1 MFEYEVLRFIW
12 WLLIGILLIG
22 FAITDGF
29 DMGVGVLVRLMG
41 RGDTERRV
49 MINSIAP
56 HWDGNQVWLIT
67 AGGALFAAW
76 PMVYAAAFSGFYIA
90 MILVLASLFF
100 RPVGFDYRSKI
111 ENPRWR
117 GMWDWGIFIGSF
129 VPPVVIGVA
138 FGNLLQGVPFHVDE
152 YLRLYYTGNFFQLLN
167 PFGLLTGIVSLTMIV
182 AQGATYLMM
191 RTTGDLHVRTKSA
204 AQISALVMMVT
215 FALAGVWVVYGID
228 GYVVTSVMN
237 TAAESNPLHKEVAHQ
252 AGAWLINF
260 NNHPVLWAIP
270 ALGVVLP
277 LLTIAMARAEK
288 GAWAF
293 LFSSLT
299 IACVI
304 LTAGVAMFPFIM
316 PSVTVPNVSLTM
328 WDATSSLLT
337 LKVMTIVAIIFVPIV
352 LSYTAWCYYKMFGRI
367 TKEHIE
373 QNTHSMY

>member
-1 MFEYEVLRFIW
+1 MFDYEVLRFVW
-12 WLLIGILLIG
+12 WLLIGVLLIG
-22 FAITDGF
+22 FAVTDGF

-41 RGDTERRV
+41 RNDVERRV

-90 MILVLASLFF
+90 MILVLASLYF

-111 ENPRWR
+111 EDPRWR
-117 GMWDWGIFIGSF
+117 NMWDWGIFIGSF

-167 PFGLLTGIVSLTMIV
+167 PFGLLAGIVSLSMIV
-182 AQGATYLMM
+182 AQGATYLVM
-191 RTTGDLHVRTKSA
+191 RTSGDLLFRAKKV
-204 AQISALVMMVT
+204 AQFASLALTVT

-228 GYVVTSVMN
+228 GYVLTSVIN
-237 TAAESNPLHKEVAHQ
+237 TAGESNPLHKEVARQ
-252 AGAWLINF
+252 AGAWLVNY
-260 NNHPVLWAIP
+260 NSHPVLWAIP
-270 ALGVVLP
+270 LLGVVLP
-277 LLTIAMARAEK
+277 LVTALMARAGK
-288 GAWAF
+288 GAMGF
-293 LFSSLT
+293 LFSSLS

-304 LTAGVAMFPFIM
+304 LTAGIAMFPFIM

-337 LKVMTIVAIIFVPIV
+337 LRVMTVVAIIFVPIV
-352 LSYTAWCYYKMFGRI
+352 LSYTIWCYYKMFGRI

-373 QNTHSMY
+373 QNSHSLY